1 MSLVNCQLFLAC
13 PESAEGS
20 LANCYFFHF
29 HSSIPMKQILTSLV
43 MILLVKGYVAAQS
56 TVNIRERIR
65 FKDTV
70 LVDKYQIQETTF
82 SVLKLKMNPGDYRIQ
97 NLKDLDKIKGM
108 AIVSVNLVYSDY
120 PVGEDFSELNR
131 KRILEL
137 YMHLPDAFAT
147 MSEWR
152 IVKQTGVA
160 QTGGIQNY
168 FHGIVVYFRP
178 MPTYAQENEVIS
190 DIVEGK
196 VAPKDSTLLKVFGR
210 KKEWK
215 DMLVVADVTGSMS
228 PYTAQLLLWIK
239 ANQTMKTFKQIIFF
253 NDDDEKSTNQ
263 MGKLDE
269 SGIWDIESGNSKK
282 VIEKAFEA
290 MSNGQH
296 IENNLEAICYAIQKY
311 PENKQKVVMIA
322 DNWEDPCDMHL
333 LEFLKKE
340 KIPVRIIICGV
351 TDRLNTKYLD
361 IAYATGGSVHTME
374 EDLEQLAKLG
384 DGKSFKLN
392 GLKFKMV
399 NGSFVQEK

>member
-1 MSLVNCQLFLAC
+1 
-13 PESAEGS
+13 
-20 LANCYFFHF
+20 
-29 HSSIPMKQILTSLV
+29 MKQFLTSLV
-43 MILLVKGYVAAQS
+43 MILLVKGYAAAQS

-108 AIVSVNLVYSDY
+108 AIVSVDLVYSDY

-178 MPTYAQENEVIS
+178 MPTYAQENQVIS

-263 MGKLDE
+263 KGKLDE

-322 DNWEDPCDMHL
+322 DNWEDPCDMQL